1 MKREQIRAPASCRQ
15 ASCLKPA
22 CLHREEVR
30 MQMLKEG
37 VCEAGD
43 AAYTRPISSHIRGR
57 QRRICETNGLVY
69 TKQSAPNM
77 RVLTTARQV
86 SDEDTGGRDNPFIIN
101 QINDYECKV

>member
-1 MKREQIRAPASCRQ
+1 MKREQIRAPASFRQ

-43 AAYTRPISSHIRGR
+43 AAYSRLISSHMRDC
-57 QRRICETNGLVY
+57 QRRIYETSNVAY
-69 TKQSAPNM
+69 
-77 RVLTTARQV
+77 ARQAA
-86 SDEDTGGRDNPFIIN
+86 SNIRNN
-101 QINDYECKV
+101 QPRICEP